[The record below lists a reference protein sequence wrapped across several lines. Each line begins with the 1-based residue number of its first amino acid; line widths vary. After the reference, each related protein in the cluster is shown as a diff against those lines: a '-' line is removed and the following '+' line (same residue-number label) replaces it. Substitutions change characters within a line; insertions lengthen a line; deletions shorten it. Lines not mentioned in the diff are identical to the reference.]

1 MFYSDR
7 FFIDYFQGTADVGFY
22 SAGAQIAIILNL
34 ICHSLN
40 STFYPYFYKRLA
52 KDQPDYAELRKGLLA
67 FGGIA
72 TITMLGLIAVTP
84 LVFKYFVGNAFKHR
98 TKQDDK
104 TELLIFVTP
113 KIMDESLG
121 LR

>member
-7 FFIDYFQGTADVGFY
+7 FFIDFYEGTDDVGFY

-40 STFYPYFYKRLA
+40 STFYPFFYKRLA
-52 KDQPDYAELRKGLLA
+52 KDKPDYAGLRKGVLA

-72 TITMLGLIAVTP
+72 ALTMLGLIVATP
-84 LVFKYFVGNAFKHR
+84 MIFKYFVGSAFQTR
-98 TKQDDK
+98 T
-104 TELLIFVTP
+104 EICNIPCHCIFLLG
-113 KIMDESLG
+113 SL
-121 LR
+121 